1 MSLLHNLFW
10 RNTKLERL
18 MTNYE
23 QAITGLQEATREM
36 DAVRLYVI
44 SEREELLNKIHK
56 LELEVHALKIAVKR
70 R

>member
-1 MSLLHNLFW
+1 
-10 RNTKLERL
+10 